1 MSNLLYEIK
10 NLQIKSTPKSGAIKI
25 LNNINFNIKRGE
37 ILGLIGESGSGKS
50 MLGCALLEMVPVG
63 CLITKGSIVH
73 HFNSNKIISKIR
85 GVHIAMISQDPM
97 QALNPLQKIKTQFT
111 MILRRRF
118 TSNKKSTKEQLLR
131 WMKKVNLHTIPNI
144 LDRYPHQLSGG
155 QMQRV
160 MIAMAMSI
168 NPDFIVA
175 DEITTGLDA
184 GTKMDILN
192 LLASFQKTEGFSVL
206 LISHD
211 LKCIQKYC
219 HRIAVLQC
227 GEIVR
232 VGSKKSIIQKLKDNY
247 GIAVKKNKA
256 ENTEKERDPVLDVK
270 NLYKSYGSGRNSI
283 PALKNITFTL
293 YKGETLGIIGE
304 SGSGKTTLVKTILN
318 ILKRDS
324 GDLFLNE
331 YSEDKSIMDPN
342 RNIGAIFQDSQGSL
356 NPKMK
361 IFDILSEP
369 LTLSGYKN
377 SQRKKEKIL
386 IQLKRVQLDNN
397 MLELYPN
404 ALSGGQ
410 RQRVSIARA
419 LLTNPSVVVLD
430 EPTSALDVK
439 TQGEILNLLLNI
451 QKQEKLSYIFISHDL
466 EAVSKIADSI
476 AVLYKGEIIESGS
489 VKDVLSY
496 PSHNY
501 TKKLIYSNSWISE

>member
-1 MSNLLYEIK
+1 MGNFLYEIK
-10 NLQIKSTPKSGAIKI
+10 NLQIKSTPESGAIKI
-25 LNNINFNIKRGE
+25 LNNISFNINRGE

-63 CLITKGSIVH
+63 CLITKGSIIH
-73 HFNSNKIISKIR
+73 HFNSNKTISKIR
-85 GVHIAMISQDPM
+85 GIHIAMISQDPM

-111 MILRRRF
+111 IILRRKF
-118 TSNKKSTKEQLLR
+118 AYSKKNTKKHLMAWIE
-131 WMKKVNLHTIPNI
+131 KVNLHQIPNI

-175 DEITTGLDA
+175 DEITTGLDV

-192 LLASFQKTEGFSVL
+192 LLAFFQKTEGFSVL

-211 LKCIQKYC
+211 LRSVQKYC
-219 HRIAVLQC
+219 HRIAVLQS

-232 VGSKKSIIQKLKDNY
+232 VGTKKSVIKKTKDSY
-247 GIAVKKNKA
+247 EIAIKKNRT
-256 ENTEKERDPVLDVK
+256 ENIEKEQNPVLNVK
-270 NLYKSYGSGRNSI
+270 NLYKSYGFGRNSI
-283 PALKNITFTL
+283 LALKNISFTL

-304 SGSGKTTLVKTILN
+304 SGSGKTTLVKTVLN

-331 YSEDKSIMDPN
+331 CSKDKSVTDPN
-342 RNIGAIFQDSQGSL
+342 RNIGVVFQDSQGSL

-369 LTLSGYKN
+369 LTLLGYRN
-377 SQRKKEKIL
+377 VQRKKEKIL
-386 IQLKRVQLDNN
+386 IQLKRVHLDNN
-397 MLELYPN
+397 LLELYPN

-419 LLTNPSVVVLD
+419 LLTNPSIVVLD

-439 TQGEILNLLLNI
+439 TQGKILNLLLNI
-451 QKQEKLSYIFISHDL
+451 QKQEKLAYIFISHDL

-476 AVLYKGEIIESGS
+476 SVLYKGEIIESGS
-489 VKDVLSY
+489 VKNILSY
-496 PSHNY
+496 PSHDY
-501 TKKLIYSNSWISE
+501 TKKLIYSNSWISK

>member
-1 MSNLLYEIK
+1 MDNLLYEIK
-10 NLQIKSTPKSGAIKI
+10 NLQIKSTPKNGAIKI
-25 LNNINFNIKRGE
+25 LNKININIKRGE

-73 HFNSNKIISKIR
+73 HFNSNKRISKIR

-118 TSNKKSTKEQLLR
+118 TRNKKNTKEQLLR

-168 NPDFIVA
+168 NPNFIVA

-211 LKCIQKYC
+211 LKSIQKYC
-219 HRIAVLQC
+219 HRIAVLQS
-227 GEIVR
+227 GQVVR
-232 VGSKKSIIQKLKDNY
+232 VGSKKSIIQKIEDSY
-247 GIAVKKNKA
+247 DIAIKKSKA
-256 ENTEKERDPVLDVK
+256 ENTEKERSSVLDVK
-270 NLYKSYGSGRNSI
+270 NLYKSYGSGRKFI

-293 YKGETLGIIGE
+293 CKGETLGIIGE

-324 GDLFLNE
+324 GGLFLNE
-331 YSEDKSIMDPN
+331 YSKDKSIMDPN
-342 RNIGAIFQDSQGSL
+342 RNIGAVFQDSQGSL

-369 LTLSGYKN
+369 LTLLGYKN
-377 SQRKKEKIL
+377 
-386 IQLKRVQLDNN
+386 
-397 MLELYPN
+397 
-404 ALSGGQ
+404 GQ
-410 RQRVSIARA
+410 RNVRRRCTDLCV
-419 LLTNPSVVVLD
+419 TF
-430 EPTSALDVK
+430 TH
-439 TQGEILNLLLNI
+439 
-451 QKQEKLSYIFISHDL
+451 LS
-466 EAVSKIADSI
+466 
-476 AVLYKGEIIESGS
+476 
-489 VKDVLSY
+489 
-496 PSHNY
+496 
-501 TKKLIYSNSWISE
+501 T

>member
-1 MSNLLYEIK
+1 MGNFLYEIK

-25 LNNINFNIKRGE
+25 LNNINFNINKGE

-184 GTKMDILN
+184 GTKIDVLN

-211 LKCIQKYC
+211 LKSIQKYC

-247 GIAVKKNKA
+247 GIAVKKTKQ
-256 ENTEKERDPVLDVK
+256 K
-270 NLYKSYGSGRNSI
+270 
-283 PALKNITFTL
+283 
-293 YKGETLGIIGE
+293 
-304 SGSGKTTLVKTILN
+304 
-318 ILKRDS
+318 
-324 GDLFLNE
+324 
-331 YSEDKSIMDPN
+331 
-342 RNIGAIFQDSQGSL
+342 
-356 NPKMK
+356 
-361 IFDILSEP
+361 
-369 LTLSGYKN
+369 
-377 SQRKKEKIL
+377 
-386 IQLKRVQLDNN
+386 
-397 MLELYPN
+397 
-404 ALSGGQ
+404 
-410 RQRVSIARA
+410 
-419 LLTNPSVVVLD
+419 
-430 EPTSALDVK
+430 
-439 TQGEILNLLLNI
+439 I
-451 QKQEKLSYIFISHDL
+451 QKKNETQF
-466 EAVSKIADSI
+466 
-476 AVLYKGEIIESGS
+476 
-489 VKDVLSY
+489 
-496 PSHNY
+496 
-501 TKKLIYSNSWISE
+501 

>member
-1 MSNLLYEIK
+1 MDSFLYEVK
-10 NLQIKSTPKSGAIKI
+10 NLQIKSAPKNGAIKI
-25 LNNINFNIKRGE
+25 LDKINININRGE

-50 MLGCALLEMVPVG
+50 MLGCALLEMVPTG
-63 CLITKGSIVH
+63 CLITKGSITH
-73 HFNSNKIISKIR
+73 HFNSNNSISKIR
-85 GVHIAMISQDPM
+85 GIHIAMISQDPM

-111 MILRRRF
+111 IILRRRF
-118 TSNKKSTKEQLLR
+118 APDKKRTKEQLVK

-192 LLASFQKTEGFSVL
+192 LLASFQKTERFSVL

-211 LKCIQKYC
+211 LKSIQKYC
-219 HRIAVLQC
+219 HRIAVLQS
-227 GEIVR
+227 GEIIR
-232 VGSKKSIIQKLKDNY
+232 VGSKKSIIKKTKDSY
-247 GIAVKKNKA
+247 QIAIKKNKTKK
-256 ENTEKERDPVLDVK
+256 TEKERIPILNVK
-270 NLYKSYGSGRNSI
+270 NLYKSYGSGGNSI

-293 YKGETLGIIGE
+293 CKGETLGIIGE

-318 ILKRDS
+318 IIKRDS
-324 GDLFLNE
+324 GNLFLDE
-331 YSEDKSIMDPN
+331 YSKDKSITDPN
-342 RNIGAIFQDSQGSL
+342 RNIGAVFQDSQGSL

-369 LTLSGYKN
+369 LILLGYKKG
-377 SQRKKEKIL
+377 QRKKEKIL
-386 IQLKRVQLDNN
+386 SQLKRVYLDNN
-397 MLELYPN
+397 LLNFYPHE
-404 ALSGGQ
+404 LSGGQ

-419 LLTNPSVVVLD
+419 LLTKPSIVVLD
-430 EPTSALDVK
+430 EPTSALDEK
-439 TQGEILNLLLNI
+439 TQCKILNLLLNI

-466 EAVSKIADSI
+466 EAVSKIADNI

-489 VKDVLSY
+489 VKDVLFY
-496 PSHNY
+496 PSHEY
-501 TKKLIYSNSWISE
+501 TKKLTYSNSWIS